1 MKTAEEFLKSKKYPS
16 YTSDGGYGTVYVT
29 EAMVE
34 FAKMHVEAALKTA
47 SEKIEFDIGEY
58 ISDGHWE
65 REIDKDSILNSYP
78 LSNIK

>member
-34 FAKMHVEAALKTA
+34 FGKLCIENALK
-47 SEKIEFDIGEY
+47 EIEIQRCLHHYPRIEFINKEDL
-58 ISDGHWE
+58 IS
-65 REIDKDSILNSYP
+65 K
-78 LSNIK
+78 IK